1 MSKWTDGARRLRDD
15 IDAVCNDMPDEDA
28 ISTPYL
34 FRSWQSGTVYT
45 VGDRVRY
52 GDMLYRCLLGHTSQ
66 DDWPPDV
73 AVALWVWIHDPS
85 VEWPV
90 WRQPT
95 GAHDAYPLGARVSH
109 AGKRWTSDIDNNV
122 WEPGVANWSEHAG
135 GDGQ

>member
-15 IDAVCNDMPDEDA
+15 IDTVCNGMPDGDA
-28 ISTPYL
+28 VNTPYL
-34 FRSWQSGTVYT
+34 FAPWIADNPYT

-52 GDMLYRCLLGHTSQ
+52 GDMLYRCLLDHTSQ
-66 DDWPPDV
+66 DDWTPDA
-73 AVALWVWIHDPS
+73 AVSLWVRIDDPAIQ
-85 VEWPV
+85 WPE

-109 AGKRWTSDIDNNV
+109 AGKRWISDIDGNV
-122 WEPGVANWSEHAG
+122 WEPGVWGWSEHTG